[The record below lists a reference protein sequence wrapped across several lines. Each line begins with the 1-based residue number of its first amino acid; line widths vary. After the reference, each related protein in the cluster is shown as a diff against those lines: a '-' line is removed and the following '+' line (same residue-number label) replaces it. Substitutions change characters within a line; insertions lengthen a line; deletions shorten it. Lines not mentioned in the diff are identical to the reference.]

1 MILEKIQNVLPEA
14 RGGPVSG
21 LHYQYILKITYLEKK
36 KEKKEKEKKTSWKVS
51 KNKTQQETAEG

>member
-21 LHYQYILKITYLEKK
+21 LYYQYILKITYLEKK
-36 KEKKEKEKKTSWKVS
+36 KEKKEKEKKTS
-51 KNKTQQETAEG
+51 